1 MGTYERRSHTQSMLP
16 CSQNPTPC
24 SARIFLNPCLTRFFQ
39 PAILIKALRK
49 NTHIAALWEP
59 VNGGHIH
66 KVCSLVHVTPRLALH
81 AFFSI
86 LVSHDFFQ
94 PAILIKTLRK
104 NMRIAVLQ
112 ESADIDIWQ
121 GGPLRPPDKFI
132 RNTSFFITLNP
143 TPKT

>member
-1 MGTYERRSHTQSMLP
+1 MGTCERRSHTQSMLP

-24 SARIFLNPCLTRFFQ
+24 SARIFLNPCLARFFSACYLDKGFAEKYAHSCVVETCERRSHTQ
-39 PAILIKALRK
+39 SMLP
-49 NTHIAALWEP
+49 
-59 VNGGHIH
+59 
-66 KVCSLVHVTPRLALH
+66 CSQNPTPCSARIFLNPCLAR
-81 AFFSI
+81 
-86 LVSHDFFQ
+86 FFQ

-104 NMRIAVLQ
+104 NTRIAVLQ
-112 ESADIDIWQ
+112 ESADIDIWR

>member
-1 MGTYERRSHTQSMLP
+1 MNGGHIHKVCSLAHRTPRLALHAFFSILVSHD
-16 CSQNPTPC
+16 
-24 SARIFLNPCLTRFFQ
+24 FFQ

-66 KVCSLVHVTPRLALH
+66 KVCSLVHRTPRLALH

-94 PAILIKTLRK
+94 PAILIKALRK
-104 NMRIAVLQ
+104 NTRIAVLQ
-112 ESADIDIWQ
+112 ESADIDIWR

-132 RNTSFFITLNP
+132 LNTSFFITLNP